1 MSSFT
6 KPPAKSRHRW
16 FIGVMLAIVLIGG
29 VANLIFSA
37 GNHPAAEEVEEYQI
51 VDITVPPPPPPPP
64 PEEETMEEP
73 EDLEESVEPL
83 EMAANDENPPEDSS
97 ELDLGIDIGDLAA
110 SAGSGFAMDIP
121 RFGRGS
127 LGGGDGDDPL
137 GGEMDTPASPVSKT
151 PPTYPSSLLSKG
163 IGGRVLVNCTVDD
176 SGRVAGTSIKQ
187 SSGHPDLDKA
197 AINAVN
203 KWKFK
208 PASKAGRSIK
218 ASCIVPFNF
227 EVKKS

>member
-16 FIGVMLAIVLIGG
+16 FIGVILGIVLLGG
-29 VANLIFSA
+29 VASFIFSA
-37 GNHPAAEEVEEYQI
+37 GNHETQKEEVEYQI
-51 VDITVPPPPPPPP
+51 VDISVPPPPPPP

-73 EDLEESVEPL
+73 EELEESIEPL
-83 EMAANDENPPEDSS
+83 EMAANDATPAESS
-97 ELDLGIDIGDLAA
+97 ADLDLGIDIDDLAA
-110 SAGSGFAMDIP
+110 STGSGFVMDIP
-121 RFGRGS
+121 RFGKGS
-127 LGGGDGDDPL
+127 LGGSDGEGAL
-137 GGEMDTPASPVSKT
+137 GEEMDTPASPVSKT

-176 SGRVAGTSIKQ
+176 TGRVTGTSIKQ

-197 AINAVN
+197 AVNAVN

-208 PASKAGRSIK
+208 PATKAGRKLK

-227 EVKKS
+227 EVKKT